1 MPSKKSTTTAQAI
14 RELQTLQTAWLN
26 VKETEC
32 IVGNNAGK

>member
-14 RELQTLQTAWLN
+14 RELQMLQTGWLS

-32 IVGNNAGK
+32 KKAGK